1 MKEKPIC
8 HEYADRIPDNGTSG
22 CGGLACRRVH
32 ECMHYIQDHP
42 TGIAGIKELTWRFS
56 ISSTLLRDRFK
67 AEFGISLGAFL
78 RRMRLEEARRMIEE
92 EPGMTISE
100 IASQVGYQNHSRF
113 ASAFTKQFGLGPS
126 QYRRLVTCLMR
137 EETGRRSWPT
147 PHESEV

>member
-8 HEYADRIPDNGTSG
+8 HEYADRIQDTGMSG
-22 CGGLACRRVH
+22 CGGIACRRAH

-56 ISSTLLRDRFK
+56 
-67 AEFGISLGAFL
+67 GISLGAFL

-100 IASQVGYQNHSRF
+100 IASNVGYQNHSRF

-126 QYRRLVTCLMR
+126 QYRRLVACRMK
-137 EETGRRSWPT
+137 EGTGRRP
-147 PHESEV
+147 